1 MPSDVH
7 LGFKSQAGRNLAQNR
22 GDSHST
28 AKQETSV
35 RTGGEVDEDSQEDA
49 AAPGG
54 NAAFGMN
61 QSIFQLITVAGSKAS
76 FNRRYE
82 SSDSEDGDH
91 DDDNGVPHNVLRSI
105 AVLNKAPNRHRG
117 GRLLKST
124 PHLPRLG
131 TRLEPHTEQDDGC
144 TDDEETRTVGPPSPN
159 RIPISTETSALQP
172 DLLSAALGA
181 SIAKNEAEAITYD
194 EDDKKSD
201 DDLATKLMEIFGFSE
216 PEDVISGTLITHLD
230 DQKHL
235 NII

>member
-7 LGFKSQAGRNLAQNR
+7 LSFKSQAGRNLARNH
-22 GDSHST
+22 GDDHSVV
-28 AKQETSV
+28 QQDTSV
-35 RTGGEVDEDSQEDA
+35 RTSGEVEEDSQEDA

-105 AVLNKAPNRHRG
+105 AILNKAPNRRHC
-117 GRLLKST
+117 GRRMLKST

-131 TRLEPHTEQDDGC
+131 TRLESHTEQDGGC
-144 TDDEETRTVGPPSPN
+144 TDDEETRTIGPPSPN
-159 RIPISTETSALQP
+159 RIPVSEETSAPQP
-172 DLLSAALGA
+172 HLLSAALSA
-181 SIAKNEAEAITYD
+181 SMAKNEAEGITYD

-216 PEDVISGTLITHLD
+216 PEDVISGTLISRWLEASF
-230 DQKHL
+230 
-235 NII
+235 